1 MIKNNRV
8 RMAVAA
14 VLSSCATVAAHAADA
29 GAAGPPAA
37 AGPAAAPAEA
47 GGLAEVVVTA
57 ERRSETVQ
65 NVPITIQAITGD
77 QLAQMR
83 VETLDDVLKYLPNV
97 TFSSNGPGQGQ
108 IYMRG
113 LSAGFAGNQSSA
125 AINPFPNVALYL
137 DDQSMTFPG
146 RNVDVYMADM
156 ERIEVLEG
164 PQGTLFG
171 GGAEAGAVR
180 YITNKPKLN
189 VTEGNVEASYGTTA
203 HGDPNSSGIAVI
215 NLPVI
220 QDTLAVRGVVYTDHR
235 GGYIDNL
242 PSTFTRAPNSTDPG
256 PASFGLTYPV
266 NTPGANNFNLAQSAQ
281 NPITYNGLRVQA
293 LWQIDPD
300 WSLLIQQSY
309 QYMEADGADVQYP
322 IGSDGQALGAWQET
336 SFVPQWDKDKWEN
349 TAWTLNGKF
358 GDIRMVYTGAY
369 LSRTIDNSVDYSNY
383 TRSGGG
389 FYYTC
394 AGGPNGGMIGGGKG
408 FPLTCYSPVL
418 SWNDHVETTHQSH
431 ELRFSTPDDWRLRA
445 LVGGFWEDFDIKD
458 DMNFRYTTIPSCGA
472 AGSAALAAYAAGTA
486 VCKGNVIPYPGA
498 AAIDPGVRD
507 DNVAFG
513 EDLQRGYKQ
522 WALFTSVD
530 YDLIPKVL
538 TLTGGTRYYKYTES
552 MHGSQYST
560 STGCAGIPNGACVGS
575 NLTAATHAAD
585 YSGFRSRGNLT
596 WHVTPDAML
605 YYTFSQGFRPGAGNR
620 KNSAEVKIDIDP
632 LTGLPTV
639 GPDANPTLVK
649 QYRKPYTYPPDTLIN
664 NEIGW
669 KTEWFNHRLLV
680 NGSAYVMDWKN
691 VQTLIYNPPVYGN
704 TTFGVQGPDYR
715 IKGVELQVVWR
726 ATDGLTLQ
734 GSLSHNN
741 ASETNS
747 PCIQSVGGAGA
758 PNGIAGNPTPAGSC
772 IAQVWNSILQQN
784 VPVLNPLGAVGATPA
799 FSPTIQYNVHA
810 RYDWEMNDYRMFFT
824 VGASHTGEMNNEPS
838 SFTPAVPGTVPTT
851 TWLLY
856 NQPGYTV
863 YDAELGISKDNW
875 RVELYG
881 QNLGNS
887 DASLFTSSAQFIESQ
902 VPLRPR
908 VLGLS
913 IGMKF

>member
-8 RMAVAA
+8 RLAVAT
-14 VLSSCATVAAHAADA
+14 VLSGCAAAAAHADA
-29 GAAGPPAA
+29 GPAPPGAAGPAT
-37 AGPAAAPAEA
+37 APAES

-57 ERRSETVQ
+57 ERRTETVQ

-77 QLAQMR
+77 QLSQMQ
-83 VETLDDVLKYLPNV
+83 VQTFDDVLKYLPNV
-97 TFSSNGPGQGQ
+97 TFSPNGPGQGN

-125 AINPFPNVALYL
+125 AIDPFPNVALYL
-137 DDQSMTFPG
+137 DDQSMTFPA

-156 ERIEVLEG
+156 ERVEVLEG

-189 VTEGNVEASYGTTA
+189 VTEGNAGASYGTTA
-203 HGDPNSSGIAVI
+203 HGDPNSSAIAVI
-215 NLPVI
+215 NLPVL
-220 QDTLAVRGVVYTDHR
+220 QDTLAVRAVIYTDRR
-235 GGYIDNL
+235 GGYIDNV
-242 PSTFTRAPNSTDPG
+242 PSSFTRAPNSTDPG
-256 PASFGLTYPV
+256 PASFGLTYPA
-266 NTPGANNFNLAQSAQ
+266 NTPTANNFNLAQRAQ
-281 NPITYNGLRVQA
+281 NPVTYNGLRVQA
-293 LWQIDPD
+293 LWQINPD
-300 WSLLIQQSY
+300 WSLLLQQSY
-309 QYMEADGADVQYP
+309 QNMEADGSFQQYP
-322 IGSDGQALGAWQET
+322 IGSDGQVLGPWEET

-349 TAWTLNGKF
+349 TAWTLNGKL
-358 GDIRMVYTGAY
+358 GDFKAVYTGSY
-369 LSRTIDNSVDYSNY
+369 LSRTIDNEVDYTNY

-394 AGGPNGGMIGGGKG
+394 AGGPAGTGLIGAGVG
-408 FPLTCYSPVL
+408 PLTCFSPVL

-445 LVGGFWEDFDIKD
+445 LVGGFWEDFNIKD

-472 AGSAALAAYAAGTA
+472 LGSAALAAYAAGTA

-498 AAIDPGVRD
+498 AAIDPSVRD

-513 EDLQRGYKQ
+513 EDLERGYRQ
-522 WALFTSVD
+522 WALFSSID

-538 TLTGGTRYYKYTES
+538 TLTGGTRYYHYTDF

-560 STGCAGIPNGACVGS
+560 STGCAGVPNGACVGS
-575 NLTAATHAAD
+575 NLTAATHAAS
-585 YSGFRSRGNLT
+585 YSGFKSRGNLT

-620 KNSAEVKIDIDP
+620 KNSAEVKIDINP
-632 LTGLPTV
+632 ITGQPTV
-639 GPDANPTLVK
+639 GVDPNPTLVK
-649 QYRKPYTYPPDTLIN
+649 QFRKPYTYPPDTLTN

-669 KTEWFNHRLLV
+669 KTEWLNHRLLV
-680 NGSAYVMDWKN
+680 NGSAYVMDWKD

-715 IKGVELQVVWR
+715 IKGVELQLVWR

-772 IAQVWNSILQQN
+772 IAQVWDSTQHMN

-799 FSPTIQYNVHA
+799 FSPTIQYNLHA
-810 RYDWEMNDYRMFFT
+810 RYDWEANDYKMFFT
-824 VGASHTGEMNNEPS
+824 VGASHTGDMNNEPS
-838 SFTPAVPGTVPTT
+838 SFTPGVPGTVPTT

-856 NQPGYTV
+856 NQPAYTV
-863 YDAELGISKDNW
+863 YDAQFGLSKDNW

-887 DASLFTSSAQFIESQ
+887 SASLFTTSGQFIEAQ

-908 VLGLS
+908 VLGLT